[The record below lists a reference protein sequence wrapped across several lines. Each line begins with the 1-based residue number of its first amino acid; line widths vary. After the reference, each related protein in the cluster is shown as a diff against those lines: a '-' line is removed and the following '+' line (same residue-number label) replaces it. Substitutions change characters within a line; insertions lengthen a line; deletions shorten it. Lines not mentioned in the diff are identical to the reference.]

1 MCPLP
6 LLFMRATF
14 VKFTVAG
21 HSLPPE
27 KKKIALSPLLP
38 PNLVPVVLGGSKT
51 LVVRLN
57 VL

>member
-6 LLFMRATF
+6 LLFMWATF

-27 KKKIALSPLLP
+27 KKKKLPSPPFSHPIWCLLY
-38 PNLVPVVLGGSKT
+38 LVEA
-51 LVVRLN
+51 RL
-57 VL
+57 